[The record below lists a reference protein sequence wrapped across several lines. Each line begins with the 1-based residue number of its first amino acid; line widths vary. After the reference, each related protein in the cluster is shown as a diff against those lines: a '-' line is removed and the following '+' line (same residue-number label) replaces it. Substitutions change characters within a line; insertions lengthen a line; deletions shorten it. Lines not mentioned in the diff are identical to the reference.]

1 MIKMVL
7 KTKLSAPVSPFVR
20 INITVHLTV
29 SYMTCDSHSNV
40 FYKISAY
47 QKWASFSK
55 ITVKKFPFKKP
66 AILLIANSFNGNL
79 EGFL

>member
-1 MIKMVL
+1 MIKMVP

-47 QKWASFSK
+47 EK
-55 ITVKKFPFKKP
+55 
-66 AILLIANSFNGNL
+66 
-79 EGFL
+79 